1 MYGIYE
7 HLQVKAHR
15 SLGVLIMAR
24 HKRDSRILSKA
35 EMRLASVKSIS
46 PTLNVGDS
54 LTVKDYTDRIESLRQ
69 SLEAYNTTLST
80 IDVLLTQIT
89 ENERDLADYSEKILL
104 GVAYKFGKNSHEY
117 QMAGGTRK
125 SDRKRTVRQGVVT
138 TA

>member
-1 MYGIYE
+1 
-7 HLQVKAHR
+7 
-15 SLGVLIMAR
+15 MAR

-35 EMRLASVKSIS
+35 EMRLASIKSIS
-46 PTLNVGDS
+46 PSLEIGDN
-54 LTVKDYTDRIESLRQ
+54 LTVKYYTSKIESLRQ

-104 GVAYKFGKNSHEY
+104 GVAHKFGKNSHEY

-125 SDRKRTVRQGVVT
+125 SDVSDRLRQRKRTVRQNVVLT
-138 TA
+138 TS

>member
-1 MYGIYE
+1 MT
-7 HLQVKAHR
+7 
-15 SLGVLIMAR
+15 R

-35 EMRLASVKSIS
+35 EIRLASIKSIS
-46 PTLNVGDS
+46 PTLDVGESLNV
-54 LTVKDYTDRIESLRQ
+54 KNYTDKIESLRQ
-69 SLEAYNTTLST
+69 FMEAYNTTLST

-125 SDRKRTVRQGVVT
+125 SERKRTVRQGGVLAT
-138 TA
+138 S

>member
-1 MYGIYE
+1 MT
-7 HLQVKAHR
+7 R
-15 SLGVLIMAR
+15 R
-24 HKRDSRILSKA
+24 KRDSRILSKA
-35 EMRLASVKSIS
+35 EMRLASIKSIS
-46 PTLNVGDS
+46 STLDVGDN
-54 LTVKDYTDRIESLRQ
+54 LTVKDYTGKIASLRQ

-125 SDRKRTVRQGVVT
+125 SDVSDRLRQRKRTVRQGVVLT
-138 TA
+138 TS

>member
-1 MYGIYE
+1 
-7 HLQVKAHR
+7 
-15 SLGVLIMAR
+15 
-24 HKRDSRILSKA
+24 
-35 EMRLASVKSIS
+35 MRLASIKSIS
-46 PTLNVGDS
+46 PTLDLGDK
-54 LTVKDYTDRIESLRQ
+54 LTVIDYTNKIESLRQ

-125 SDRKRTVRQGVVT
+125 SDRKRTIRQGVVLT
-138 TA
+138 TS